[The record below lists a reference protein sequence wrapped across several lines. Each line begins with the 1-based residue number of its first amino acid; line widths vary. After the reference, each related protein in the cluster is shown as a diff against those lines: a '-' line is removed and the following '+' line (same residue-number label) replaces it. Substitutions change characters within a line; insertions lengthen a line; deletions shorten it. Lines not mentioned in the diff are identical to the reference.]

1 MRFRFHISSL
11 CISDEVAQVMSSS
24 ETCGHPAG
32 APQLLGTVAIKHLWR
47 FVYDFQ
53 VYPPQCASD
62 ATGTFPT
69 YHQQQARTPLPS
81 AEFSMALHVRSM
93 ESHGVTTQCRKTVLH
108 FKLHHNKERKTAGL
122 LGHTHVNGPTPSPP
136 NGRSP
141 WPTQPLAP
149 SSRLIVAVGFMKLF
163 AKKLEAQIHS
173 IQFIG
178 AHLIA
183 MCFIFTFVFIGR
195 RRKKSGSL

>member
-1 MRFRFHISSL
+1 MISKSTL
-11 CISDEVAQVMSSS
+11 HNVHLMPQEHSPPTISNKQGHLFLQQSSPWLSMCVA
-24 ETCGHPAG
+24 
-32 APQLLGTVAIKHLWR
+32 
-47 FVYDFQ
+47 
-53 VYPPQCASD
+53 
-62 ATGTFPT
+62 
-69 YHQQQARTPLPS
+69 
-81 AEFSMALHVRSM
+81 HVCSM

-122 LGHTHVNGPTPSPP
+122 LGDTHVNGPTPSPP

-149 SSRLIVAVGFMKLF
+149 SSRLIVAVGFMKIF

-183 MCFIFTFVFIGR
+183 MCFIFSFVFIGR

>member
-1 MRFRFHISSL
+1 
-11 CISDEVAQVMSSS
+11 MSSS

-53 VYPPQCASD
+53 VYPPQCAFD

-81 AEFSMALHVRSM
+81 AEFSMALHVCSM

-108 FKLHHNKERKTAGL
+108 FKLHHNKEWKTAGL
-122 LGHTHVNGPTPSPP
+122 LGDTHVNDPLHHHQMEAELPLHLPQCLKAPTVPAEHGIGGCREMS
-136 NGRSP
+136 
-141 WPTQPLAP
+141 
-149 SSRLIVAVGFMKLF
+149 
-163 AKKLEAQIHS
+163 AKKSNNKHYL
-173 IQFIG
+173 
-178 AHLIA
+178 
-183 MCFIFTFVFIGR
+183 
-195 RRKKSGSL
+195 